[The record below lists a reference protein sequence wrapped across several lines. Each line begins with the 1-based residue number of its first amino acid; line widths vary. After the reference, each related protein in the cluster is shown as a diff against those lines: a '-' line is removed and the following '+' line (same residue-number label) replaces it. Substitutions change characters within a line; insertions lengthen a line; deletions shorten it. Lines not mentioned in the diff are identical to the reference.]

1 MVVRAIEQ
9 EMKGQSASFL
19 ETASPIAAEE
29 VNTPEC
35 AHYWIIEPANGPVSI
50 GVCQVCQ
57 GVKGFKNFVE
67 GRDSEF

>member
-1 MVVRAIEQ
+1 MVAQTIGPEMEAQSGALLKTALPIE
-9 EMKGQSASFL
+9 
-19 ETASPIAAEE
+19 AEE
-29 VNTPEC
+29 ENSPKC

-57 GVKGFKNFVE
+57 GVKGFKNFVD